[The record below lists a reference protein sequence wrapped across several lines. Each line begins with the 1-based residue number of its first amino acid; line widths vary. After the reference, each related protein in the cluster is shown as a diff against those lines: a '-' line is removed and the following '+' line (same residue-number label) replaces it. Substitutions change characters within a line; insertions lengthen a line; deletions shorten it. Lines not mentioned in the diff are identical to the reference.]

1 MHYNIILLAHV
12 YMTVSPAPSGNK
24 HYVINM

>member
-1 MHYNIILLAHV
+1 MRYNIILLAHV
-12 YMTVSPAPSGNK
+12 YMNLSPAFSGNK